1 MLKFKGRMSKVVVL
15 ALLVTLSTVFLVP
28 RGAAA
33 AETLS
38 LQSGKMVY
46 VKTTR
51 TLTPSSLR
59 MGDTIDF
66 VVAGN
71 VVVDGKTVIKSGS
84 HVTGTVTRASE
95 KGMIGKAGEIAVQLD
110 TVKAVDGTTVSLSGG
125 KTIAGKDNSMTSLG
139 LGILLCPL
147 FLLMKGEGASIP
159 ANTKIQAQVT
169 GTYDIAVN

>member
-110 TVKAVDGTTVSLSGG
+110 TVKAVDGTIVYLSGG
-125 KTIAGKDNSMTSLG
+125 RTVSGKDNSMVALSLG
-139 LGILLCPL
+139 VLLCPL
-147 FLLMKGEGASIP
+147 FSLMNGEEAF
-159 ANTKIQAQVT
+159 IQANNRIQALVV
-169 GTYDIAVN
+169 GTYNIDVN